1 MARITQLW
9 TAHVQGDGAR
19 VVVARPAPADADYLV
34 KTANGNLSAERVVT
48 DTATVTW
55 DWSTPGQ
62 AKATASGSGI
72 TQLTGDV
79 TAGPGSGS
87 QAATV
92 VKARGLRETSGPTTL
107 TMGAV
112 ADGQTLKRVG
122 STVVGAW
129 IALAYATAP
138 MVEIDAPGSLLGS
151 YTTAAGAVA

>member
-1 MARITQLW
+1 MARINPLY

-34 KTANGNLSAERVVT
+34 KTANANLSAERVVT

-87 QAATV
+87 QAAISV
-92 VKARGLRETSGPTTL
+92 QARGLRETSGPTTL

-122 STVVGAW
+122 ATVVGAW

-138 MVEIDAPGSLLGS
+138 MAEIDAPGASMGG
-151 YTTAAGAVA
+151 YTTGGGTVA